1 MTRLLRPLVA
11 KNTWR
16 RWSYLILGG
25 ALMIPYSIEAVF
37 VTSATGTAHWL
48 WQVLVFAVT
57 FVGPMFVTGLVPAV
71 RVIEGTAAR
80 ELLDA
85 PEVIG
90 QGKSWPDR
98 LRVASWYTAHLLV
111 GGVVGLFSVLVPAGL
126 VWSVIFPFIENDSR
140 SGLARLGTLDA
151 LVPVLGLLGLVTFVY
166 AIAGLGVLVVR
177 LAPWALGP
185 SKADLLL
192 EAEKRADT
200 LAERNRL
207 ARELH
212 DSVGHALSI
221 VTVQA
226 GAAARVLET
235 DPAFAR
241 QALNAITDSARTA
254 LEDLD
259 HVLGLLRDEAQGKT
273 PQRTLS
279 DLDDLLLKTGL
290 SVNAKV
296 SADLD
301 RVPAAVSREA
311 YRIVQEGLT
320 NVLRHAGEVPVTL
333 VLEVSQGRLDLDMSN
348 PLSHAAAGREGGGRG
363 LQGIRERV
371 VVLRGEMSAQARGA
385 DWHVRVSIP
394 ITAGS
399 DRGTA

>member
-1 MTRLLRPLVA
+1 MTRLLRPLIA
-11 KNTWR
+11 QTTWR

-25 ALMIPYSIEAVF
+25 ALMIPYGIESMF
-37 VTSATGTAHWL
+37 VTAAATDNRHWIL
-48 WQVLVFAVT
+48 QAVVFSLT
-57 FVGPMFVTGLVPAV
+57 FLGPMLLTGLVPAV
-71 RVIEGTAAR
+71 RIIEGTAAR

-85 PEVIG
+85 PKVIG
-90 QGKSWPDR
+90 QGRSWPDR
-98 LRVASWYTAHLLV
+98 ARVACWYTAHLLV
-111 GGVVGLFSVLVPAGL
+111 GGVVGLFSVAVPAL
-126 VWSVIFPFIENDSR
+126 AVTAVVFPFLENKPR
-140 SGLARLGTLDA
+140 SGWPATLAMVA
-151 LVPVLGLLGLVTFVY
+151 PVGGLLGLVIFIY
-166 AIAGLGVLVVR
+166 SIAALGILVVR

-221 VTVQA
+221 VTLQA

-273 PQRTLS
+273 PQRTLK
-279 DLDDLLLKTGL
+279 DLDDLLTNTGL
-290 SVNAKV
+290 SVHAKI
-296 SADLD
+296 SDELD
-301 RVPAAVSREA
+301 RIPSAVSREA

-333 VLEVSQGRLDLDMSN
+333 TLEIFGDRLDLEMSN
-348 PLSHAAAGREGGGRG
+348 PLSHSPSSRQGGGRG
-363 LQGIRERV
+363 LQGIGERV
-371 VVLRGEMSAQARGA
+371 TVLRGQMSAGTDGA
-385 DWHVRVSIP
+385 DWYVRVSIP
-394 ITAGS
+394 ITAS
-399 DRGTA
+399 ADRGTA

>member
-1 MTRLLRPLVA
+1 MTRLLRPLIA
-11 KNTWR
+11 QTTWR

-25 ALMIPYSIEAVF
+25 ALMIPYGIEAMF
-37 VTSATGTAHWL
+37 VTAAFNETGHEGLQIAIFAL
-48 WQVLVFAVT
+48 AFLV
-57 FVGPMFVTGLVPAV
+57 PMLLTGLVPAV
-71 RVIEGTAAR
+71 RIIEGTAAR

-85 PEVIG
+85 PRVIG
-90 QGKSWPDR
+90 QGRSWPDR
-98 LRVASWYTAHLLV
+98 ARVACWYTAHLLV
-111 GGVVGLFSVLVPAGL
+111 GGVVGFFSVAVPAAF
-126 VWSVIFPFIENDSR
+126 VTAVVFPFLDR
-140 SGLARLGTLDA
+140 KRADGFLGDVA
-151 LVPVLGLLGLVTFVY
+151 PLVPVAGLLGLVIFIYSV
-166 AIAGLGVLVVR
+166 AALGVLVVR

-192 EAEKRADT
+192 EAERRADT

-221 VTVQA
+221 VTLQA

-273 PQRTLS
+273 PQRTLK

-290 SVNAKV
+290 SVNTKI
-296 SADLD
+296 SDDLD
-301 RVPAAVSREA
+301 RVPSAVSREA

-320 NVLRHAGEVPVTL
+320 NVLRHAGEVPVSLTL
-333 VLEVSQGRLDLDMSN
+333 EIFGDRLDLEMSN
-348 PLSHAAAGREGGGRG
+348 PLSHTPSSREGGGRG

-371 VVLRGEMSAQARGA
+371 TVLRGQMSAQADGA
-385 DWHVRVSIP
+385 DWCVRVSIP
-394 ITAGS
+394 IIAS
-399 DRGTA
+399 ADRGTA